1 LSIYTLVI
9 LAFTELFRL
18 AITLVRGFSWFGE
31 EFIEWFSPCC
41 EFDVSAKN
49 SFKDF
54 KAVEEDM
61 G

>member
-1 LSIYTLVI
+1 L
-9 LAFTELFRL
+9 
-18 AITLVRGFSWFGE
+18 GE
-31 EFIEWFSPCC
+31 EFTEWFSPCC